1 MKSIKPYQL
10 IFIGS
15 ILVGVLSFLAM
26 YFFLAPKAQLELEL
40 MIVIAFGLGL
50 LCFFIFQVLITKFI
64 SNKIK
69 ILYRT
74 IRKGKLHHD
83 DPNITIY
90 GDILDQAAKDTNEW
104 AQERNQEISKLK
116 EQAAFRKEFL
126 GNLAHELKTPIF
138 SIQGYILTLLEGGLE
153 DENVNR
159 KFLER
164 ASKATDRIAGILD
177 DLDSITK
184 MEVDRVE
191 FNFKNFDIVDLAE
204 EVTESL
210 EIPAQ
215 EKNIRVAFNK
225 KYDPIYVYADRN
237 KIAQVLTNL
246 ISNSIF
252 YGNENGKTI
261 LRFFPLEDAIMC
273 EVADDGPGIEEEKL
287 PRIFERFYRVEQSR
301 NRNEG
306 GSGLG
311 LSIVKHIIES
321 HNQSINVRSTKGLGS
336 TFSFTL
342 ARAKNQRG

>member
-15 ILVGVLSFLAM
+15 TLVGVLSFIGM
-26 YFFLAPKAQLELEL
+26 YILLAPKGQLEFEKMVL
-40 MIVIAFGLGL
+40 ISFGLGL
-50 LCFFIFQVLITKFI
+50 LCFFIFQILITKFI

-83 DPNITIY
+83 DPAITVY
-90 GDILDQAAKDTNEW
+90 GDILDKAAKDTNLW

-164 ASKATDRIAGILD
+164 ASKATDRIASILD

-204 EVTESL
+204 EVIESL
-210 EIPAQ
+210 EIPAA
-215 EKNIRVAFNK
+215 EKNIRLSFNK
-225 KYDPIYVYADRN
+225 KYDPILVYADRN
-237 KIAQVLTNL
+237 KIAQVITNL
-246 ISNSIF
+246 LSNSIF

-261 LRFFPLEDAIMC
+261 IRFFPLEDAIMC

-321 HNQSINVRSTKGLGS
+321 HNQSINVRSTQGLGS